1 MKREIE
7 MLLVTVLSEREAR
20 VLRLHFGLN
29 GEVPL
34 SCEEIGRQLKLSRER
49 VRQINNIAL
58 SKLRQTS
65 IVNSLRMY
73 IHQQVLLHCIGNE
86 FTTIKEEKEL
96 EAKIQKIIS
105 NNNKREA
112 CHKFV
117 FFILTQSFQNGR
129 TRVMILCVCGSRT
142 LVYCL
147 EGNYPN
153 RWTTNA

>member
-1 MKREIE
+1 MQEIIPGKDETTPERIVNKQLMKREIE

-73 IHQQVLLHCIGNE
+73 IHQ
-86 FTTIKEEKEL
+86 
-96 EAKIQKIIS
+96 
-105 NNNKREA
+105 
-112 CHKFV
+112 
-117 FFILTQSFQNGR
+117 
-129 TRVMILCVCGSRT
+129 
-142 LVYCL
+142 
-147 EGNYPN
+147 
-153 RWTTNA
+153 